1 MSETI
6 GEMILPGTYIEV
18 RAEGL
23 IGVGGIATGNVGVVG
38 TANRGPVGKVVV
50 LGSYAEAVETF
61 GPYDRWADPPLVVDP
76 LHPFT
81 PPLTLT
87 RTLEQLFKGGAST
100 VYAVRIANG
109 SPAAMSWKVESAPA
123 SLPSD
128 ASILFTLTA
137 KSPGTWANAIVVALD
152 APAGQPATLTL
163 TLGKTKESFSGSTA
177 AELASA
183 VAAGSRLVDVS
194 NLATGSTPPPQSIV
208 PSPTAGGPDGAT
220 AGTTEVASGLGFL
233 ANQAVNIVVVGGLAA
248 KEVAGTVLAHLEQ
261 TENDGQ
267 ERLAVLG
274 ASSDEPAK
282 LFADDSSKGSNPRLI
297 LVAPGLVADDAAR
310 AGEANPAVKL
320 PGAYAAALVAGRLA
334 TLAPHVS
341 LTNKD
346 VAADDLTTDYSRAQ
360 QKQLLGHQV
369 LVLQKN
375 LGIRVL
381 KGITTDTGA
390 FRQISVR
397 RIVDYAKA
405 GVRIG
410 ANPYIGRLNNLR
422 VRAALKATLDG
433 FLSGMVLDEM
443 LTGYKLDVTATRA
456 QEITGQAIVTMLLQ
470 PTFSI
475 DFVKVIMNL
484 E

>member
-38 TANRGPVGKVVV
+38 TANRGPVGQVQV
-50 LGSYAEAVETF
+50 LGSYSDALATF
-61 GPYDRWADPPLVVDP
+61 GSYDRWPDKAADQA
-76 LHPFT
+76 T
-81 PPLTLT
+81 ALTLT
-87 RTLEQLFKGGAST
+87 RTLEQLFSGGAST
-100 VYAVRIANG
+100 VYAVRIANADV
-109 SPAAMSWKVESAPA
+109 AAMSWAVESGTGTA
-123 SLPSD
+123 
-128 ASILFTLTA
+128 LFTLTA
-137 KSPGTWANAIVVALD
+137 DSPGTWANAISANLAAVGGV
-152 APAGQPATLTL
+152 PTLTL
-163 TLGKTKESFSGSTA
+163 VLGKVKETFAGATAGDMAQAITDGSHLVTVSGLATPATA
-177 AELASA
+177 PASVVASA
-183 VAAGSRLVDVS
+183 
-194 NLATGSTPPPQSIV
+194 TP
-208 PSPTAGGPDGAT
+208 GGPDGQA
-220 AGTTEVASGLGFL
+220 AGETEVAAGLAAL
-233 ANQAVNIVVVGGLAA
+233 ANQPVNIVAVGGLAA
-248 KEVAGTVLAHLEQ
+248 KDAAGKVLAHLEQ
-261 TENDGQ
+261 TENDGR
-267 ERLAVLG
+267 ERIAVLG
-274 ASSDEPAK
+274 ASSDDTAK
-282 LFADDSSKGSNPRLI
+282 IISDDVSKGSNPRLV
-297 LVAPGLVADDAAR
+297 LVAPGLVAADAAR
-310 AGEANPAVKL
+310 AGQADTSVKL
-320 PGAYAAALVAGRLA
+320 PGSYAAALVAGRLA

-360 QKQLLGHQV
+360 QKQLLGNQV

-443 LTGYKLDVTATRA
+443 LTGYQLDVTATRA
-456 QEITGQAIVTMLLQ
+456 QEINGQAIVTMVLQ